1 VDNNSLR
8 RISWALMFALF
19 LAAAGAQDIKAKDA
33 SVATA
38 VPSPTVQIARLA
50 PPNAPKVTCVGD
62 KLTISANNSTV
73 EGVLAAVR
81 SCIGIKVD
89 IPEGATGGRL
99 FEDIGPGP
107 ARQVLES
114 LLSGTDF
121 DYVIGSS
128 EEHPENVSSVILL
141 TRTTETTAN
150 NIAMDRTLTPARR
163 AWMQSRQNARPNG
176 PSSEESSVAADDST
190 DSQAVNEPVP
200 TPASSNSASSSPT
213 PAGEPAPAAAETPAP
228 VADNVPSPAT
238 AAAQPAS
245 TSAASTSSSQD
256 KSTAERI
263 TDMQQMFQQRRL
275 MNQSSNQNQ
284 NSASPN
290 P

>member
-1 VDNNSLR
+1 
-8 RISWALMFALF
+8 M
-19 LAAAGAQDIKAKDA
+19 
-33 SVATA
+33 
-38 VPSPTVQIARLA
+38 
-50 PPNAPKVTCVGD
+50 
-62 KLTISANNSTV
+62 
-73 EGVLAAVR
+73 AAVR

-128 EEHPENVSSVILL
+128 EEHPQDVNSVILL
-141 TRTTETTAN
+141 MRTTDTTAN
-150 NIAMDRTLTPARR
+150 NIPLDRTLTPARR
-163 AWMQSRQNARPNG
+163 AWLQSRQNARPNAP
-176 PSSEESSVAADDST
+176 PSDENSVAADDTT
-190 DSQAVNEPVP
+190 DSQAVNEPVS
-200 TPASSNSASSSPT
+200 TPASSNSASGSQT
-213 PAGEPAPAAAETPAP
+213 PASEPAPSAAEAP
-228 VADNVPSPAT
+228 VPSADNVPMPAT
-238 AAAQPAS
+238 AAQPAS
-245 TSAASTSSSQD
+245 ITPASASANQD

-263 TDMQQMFQQRRL
+263 SDMQQMFEQRRL
-275 MNQSSNQNQ
+275 MNQTSNQNQ

>member
-1 VDNNSLR
+1 MDNNSIR
-8 RISWALMFALF
+8 KISWGLMSALF

-33 SVATA
+33 SEATA

-128 EEHPENVSSVILL
+128 EAHPEEVSSVILL

-150 NIAMDRTLTPARR
+150 NIPLDRTLTPARR
-163 AWMQSRQNARPNG
+163 AWMQSRQNARPNA
-176 PSSEESSVAADDST
+176 PLSEESSVAAEDSS

-200 TPASSNSASSSPT
+200 TPASSSNASGSPT
-213 PAGEPAPAAAETPAP
+213 PASEPAPPAAEAP
-228 VADNVPSPAT
+228 VPSADNVPMPAT
-238 AAAQPAS
+238 AAQPAS
-245 TSAASTSSSQD
+245 ITPASASSSQD

-263 TDMQQMFQQRRL
+263 SDMQQMFEQRRL
-275 MNQSSNQNQ
+275 LNQNSNQNQ
-284 NSASPN
+284 NSAAPN

>member
-1 VDNNSLR
+1 VDNNSIR
-8 RISWALMFALF
+8 KISWGLMSALF
-19 LAAAGAQDIKAKDA
+19 LAAAGAQDTKAKDT
-33 SVATA
+33 SEATGA
-38 VPSPTVQIARLA
+38 PTPSVQIARLA

-81 SCIGIKVD
+81 SCTGIKVD

-128 EEHPENVSSVILL
+128 EEHPEDVSSVILL

-150 NIAMDRTLTPARR
+150 NIPLDRTLTPARR
-163 AWMQSRQNARPNG
+163 AWMQSRQNARPNA
-176 PSSEESSVAADDST
+176 PSSEESSAAAEDSS

-200 TPASSNSASSSPT
+200 TPASSNSASGSPT
-213 PAGEPAPAAAETPAP
+213 PASEPAPAAAETPA
-228 VADNVPSPAT
+228 ASAESVPTSAT
-238 AAAQPAS
+238 AAQPAAIIPANA
-245 TSAASTSSSQD
+245 SANQD

-263 TDMQQMFQQRRL
+263 SDMQQMFEQRRL
-275 MNQSSNQNQ
+275 LNQSSNQNQ

>member
-1 VDNNSLR
+1 
-8 RISWALMFALF
+8 
-19 LAAAGAQDIKAKDA
+19 
-33 SVATA
+33 
-38 VPSPTVQIARLA
+38 
-50 PPNAPKVTCVGD
+50 VGD

-89 IPEGATGGRL
+89 IPEGATGSRL

-128 EEHPENVSSVILL
+128 EAHPEEVSSVILL
-141 TRTTETTAN
+141 MRTQDPTAN
-150 NIAMDRTLTPARR
+150 NAPLDRTLTPARR
-163 AWMQSRQNARPNG
+163 AWLQSRQNARPTA
-176 PSSEESSVAADDST
+176 PPSEESSVATDDSS
-190 DSQAVNEPVP
+190 DSQALSEPVN
-200 TPASSNSASSSPT
+200 TPASSNIAAGSQIPASDT
-213 PAGEPAPAAAETPAP
+213 ALPAAEPPAP
-228 VADNVPSPAT
+228 VADSVPTPAT
-238 AAAQPAS
+238 AAQPAS
-245 TSAASTSSSQD
+245 TPASASANQD

-263 TDMQQMFQQRRL
+263 TDMKQLFEQRRL

-284 NSASPN
+284 GSTASPR

>member
-1 VDNNSLR
+1 MR
-8 RISWALMFALF
+8 GISWGLLCALSLV
-19 LAAAGAQDIKAKDA
+19 AAGAQDIKAKDT
-33 SVATA
+33 SEATGT
-38 VPSPTVQIARLA
+38 PSPSVQIAKLA
-50 PPNAPKVTCVGD
+50 PPNAPKVTCSGD

-128 EEHPENVSSVILL
+128 EEHPEDVSSVILL
-141 TRTTETTAN
+141 TRTTDTTAN
-150 NIAMDRTLTPARR
+150 NIPLDRTLTPARR
-163 AWMQSRQNARPNG
+163 AWIQSRQNGRATAPPNDD
-176 PSSEESSVAADDST
+176 SSVAVDNSSDSSALNDT
-190 DSQAVNEPVP
+190 AT
-200 TPASSNSASSSPT
+200 TPANSNSASGSQTSASDAAPTASDT
-213 PAGEPAPAAAETPAP
+213 PAASAGIVPASGTTSE
-228 VADNVPSPAT
+228 
-238 AAAQPAS
+238 PAS
-245 TSAASTSSSQD
+245 TPASAGTSQD

-263 TDMQQMFQQRRL
+263 TDMQQMFEQRRL
-275 MNQSSNQNQ
+275 MNQNANQNQ
-284 NSASPN
+284 GSSSSPN

>member
-1 VDNNSLR
+1 MR
-8 RISWALMFALF
+8 RISWALMSALF
-19 LAAAGAQDIKAKDA
+19 LAAAGAQDIKAKDTNE
-33 SVATA
+33 ATGA
-38 VPSPTVQIARLA
+38 PPPSVQIARLA
-50 PPNAPKVTCVGD
+50 PPNAPKVTCVGN

-128 EEHPENVSSVILL
+128 EEHPQDVNSVILL
-141 TRTTETTAN
+141 MRTTDTTAN
-150 NIAMDRTLTPARR
+150 NIPLDRTLTPARR
-163 AWMQSRQNARPNG
+163 AWLQSRQNARPNAP
-176 PSSEESSVAADDST
+176 PSDENSVAADDTT
-190 DSQAVNEPVP
+190 DSQAVNEPVS
-200 TPASSNSASSSPT
+200 TPASSNSASGSQT
-213 PAGEPAPAAAETPAP
+213 PASEPAPSAAEAP
-228 VADNVPSPAT
+228 VPSADNVPMPAT
-238 AAAQPAS
+238 AAQPAS
-245 TSAASTSSSQD
+245 ITPASASANQD

-263 TDMQQMFQQRRL
+263 SDMQQMFEQRRL
-275 MNQSSNQNQ
+275 MNQTSNQNQ

>member
-1 VDNNSLR
+1 VDNNSIR
-8 RISWALMFALF
+8 RISWGLMSALF
-19 LAAAGAQDIKAKDA
+19 LAAAGAQDIKAKDT
-33 SVATA
+33 SEATEA
-38 VPSPTVQIARLA
+38 PLPSVQIARLA

-128 EEHPENVSSVILL
+128 EAHPEEISSVILL
-141 TRTTETTAN
+141 MRTPDTTATN
-150 NIAMDRTLTPARR
+150 TPLDRNLTPARR
-163 AWMQSRQNARPNG
+163 AWLQSRQNARPNA
-176 PSSEESSVAADDST
+176 PPNEESSVAADDPS
-190 DSQAVNEPVP
+190 DSQAVNDPGP
-200 TPASSNSASSSPT
+200 TTASSSSA
-213 PAGEPAPAAAETPAP
+213 AGSQTSASETAPPAAETPAAS
-228 VADNVPSPAT
+228 ADSVSTPAT
-238 AAAQPAS
+238 AAQSAS
-245 TSAASTSSSQD
+245 TSTASASTSQD
-256 KSTAERI
+256 KSTADRI
-263 TDMQQMFQQRRL
+263 TDMQQMFEQRRV